1 MSDES
6 IFRNSYENYEKGKY
20 DDALKELNKIN
31 NKDYNYYLLKSKI
44 YFEINDYCN
53 SLKSSLECLNYTKFT
68 PEPYQI
74 ASKCYLNMFD
84 YEKAK
89 NMINKAEELDKGIKE
104 NIEIIRKI
112 EDKLKEIKEKEK
124 SINEYNNYILYM
136 KNLYEN
142 NIYINKLSVLFINE
156 NMRGIIATDNIKK
169 NDILIK
175 IPKDFLI
182 TLEEAEN
189 NNKDLFTE
197 EIKKELSSPSHCILS
212 YFLLKEI
219 EKGEKS
225 KWYYYFQFLPK
236 SYLNFPIFYTEKELN
251 ILEGTKFK
259 KLINEKKE
267 EIKKDYK
274 ILCQKIELFSQYSF
288 EQFCKIRCIISSR
301 LFGLIIKGK
310 KNDIIAPF
318 ADLLNHKRSR
328 DTKWFFSENENY
340 FGIIALKNIN
350 KGFQV
355 YDSYGRK
362 SNVRYLL
369 NYGFTIENNEDDDI
383 QIKISLDSKCINY
396 QQKINLVSIFPK
408 RIFYLSKNIEDIQ
421 TFQFFSFVRLLI
433 YDGNIENVNFN
444 FPISFQ
450 NEIQVLKKIIEIIN
464 LELMNYNKSLN
475 EDLLYLKENKSKISF
490 NEYNCYI
497 IRISEK
503 DILNYYINMC
513 EKCINL
519 FEKPINEIE
528 EIVKNLIT
536 NNYNNLLEYEFYIKE
551 VLRNCIK
558 KK

>member
-236 SYLNFPIFYTEKELN
+236 SYLNVPIFYTEKELN

-362 SNVRYLL
+362 SNLRYLL

-383 QIKISLDSKCINY
+383 QIQISLDSKCINF

-433 YDGNIENVNFN
+433 YDGNVENVNFN

>member
-362 SNVRYLL
+362 SNLRYLL

-383 QIKISLDSKCINY
+383 QIQISLDSKCINF

-433 YDGNIENVNFN
+433 YDGNVENVNFN

-519 FEKPINEIE
+519 FEKQINEIE

>member
-20 DDALKELNKIN
+20 DDALKGLNKIN

-44 YFEINDYCN
+44 YFEINEYCN
-53 SLKSSLECLNYTKFT
+53 SLKSSLECLNYSKFT

-112 EDKLKEIKEKEK
+112 EDKLKENKEKEK
-124 SINEYNNYILYM
+124 NINEYNNYILYM

-225 KWYYYFQFLPK
+225 KWYYYFKFLPK

-267 EIKKDYK
+267 EIKKDYEV
-274 ILCQKIELFSQYSF
+274 LCQKIKLFSQYSY
-288 EQFCKIRCIISSR
+288 EHFCKIRCIISSR

-328 DTKWFFSENENY
+328 DTKWFFSGNENF

-383 QIKISLDSKCINY
+383 QIQISLDSNCINF

-490 NEYNCYI
+490 NEYNCNI

-503 DILNYYINMC
+503 EILNYYINMC
-513 EKCINL
+513 EKCIDL
-519 FEKPINEIE
+519 FEKQINEIE

>member
-20 DDALKELNKIN
+20 DDALKGLNKIN

-44 YFEINDYCN
+44 YFEINEYCN
-53 SLKSSLECLNYTKFT
+53 SLKSSLECLNYSKFT

-112 EDKLKEIKEKEK
+112 EDKLKENKEKEK
-124 SINEYNNYILYM
+124 NINEYNNYILYM

-225 KWYYYFQFLPK
+225 KWYYYFKFLPK

-267 EIKKDYK
+267 EIKKDYEV
-274 ILCQKIELFSQYSF
+274 LCQKIKLFSQYSY
-288 EQFCKIRCIISSR
+288 EHFCKIRCIISSR

-328 DTKWFFSENENY
+328 DTKWFFSENENF

-383 QIKISLDSKCINY
+383 QIQISLDSNCINF

-490 NEYNCYI
+490 NEYNCNI

-503 DILNYYINMC
+503 EILNYYINMC
-513 EKCINL
+513 EKCIDL
-519 FEKPINEIE
+519 FEKQINEIE

>member
-20 DDALKELNKIN
+20 DDALKGLNKIN

-44 YFEINDYCN
+44 YFEINEYCN
-53 SLKSSLECLNYTKFT
+53 SLKSSLECLNYSKFT

-112 EDKLKEIKEKEK
+112 EDKLKENKEKEK
-124 SINEYNNYILYM
+124 NINEYNNYILYM

-169 NDILIK
+169 NDLLIK

-225 KWYYYFQFLPK
+225 KWYYYFKFLPK

-267 EIKKDYK
+267 EIKKDYEV
-274 ILCQKIELFSQYSF
+274 LCQKIKLFSQYSY
-288 EQFCKIRCIISSR
+288 EHFCKIRCIISSR

-328 DTKWFFSENENY
+328 DTKWFFSENENF

-383 QIKISLDSKCINY
+383 QIQISLDSNCINF

-490 NEYNCYI
+490 NEYNCNI

-503 DILNYYINMC
+503 EILNYYINMC
-513 EKCINL
+513 EKCIDL
-519 FEKPINEIE
+519 FEKQINEIE

>member
-274 ILCQKIELFSQYSF
+274 ILCQKIELFSQYSYD
-288 EQFCKIRCIISSR
+288 QFCKIRCIISSR

-362 SNVRYLL
+362 SNLRYLL

-383 QIKISLDSKCINY
+383 QIQISLDSKCINF

-433 YDGNIENVNFN
+433 YDGNVENVNFN

>member
-362 SNVRYLL
+362 SNLRYLL

-383 QIKISLDSKCINY
+383 QIQISLDSKCINF

-433 YDGNIENVNFN
+433 YDGNVENVNFN

-513 EKCINL
+513 EKCISL

-528 EIVKNLIT
+528 EIVKSLIT

>member
-1 MSDES
+1 
-6 IFRNSYENYEKGKY
+6 
-20 DDALKELNKIN
+20 
-31 NKDYNYYLLKSKI
+31 
-44 YFEINDYCN
+44 
-53 SLKSSLECLNYTKFT
+53 
-68 PEPYQI
+68 
-74 ASKCYLNMFD
+74 
-84 YEKAK
+84 
-89 NMINKAEELDKGIKE
+89 
-104 NIEIIRKI
+104 
-112 EDKLKEIKEKEK
+112 
-124 SINEYNNYILYM
+124 M

-169 NDILIK
+169 NDTLIK

-225 KWYYYFQFLPK
+225 KWYYYFKFLPK

-267 EIKKDYK
+267 EIKKDYEV
-274 ILCQKIELFSQYSF
+274 LCQKIKLFSQYSY
-288 EQFCKIRCIISSR
+288 EHFCKIRCIISSR

-328 DTKWFFSENENY
+328 DTKWFFSENENF

-383 QIKISLDSKCINY
+383 QIQISLDSNCINF

-490 NEYNCYI
+490 NEYNCNI

-503 DILNYYINMC
+503 EILNYYINMC
-513 EKCINL
+513 EKCIDL
-519 FEKPINEIE
+519 FEKQINEIE

>member
-53 SLKSSLECLNYTKFT
+53 SLKSSLECLNYSKFT

-328 DTKWFFSENENY
+328 DTKWFFSENENF

-383 QIKISLDSKCINY
+383 QIQISLDSKCINF

>member
-267 EIKKDYK
+267 EIKKGYE
-274 ILCQKIELFSQYSF
+274 ILCQKIELFSQYSYD
-288 EQFCKIRCIISSR
+288 QFCKIRCIISSR

-362 SNVRYLL
+362 SNLRYLL

-383 QIKISLDSKCINY
+383 QIQISLDSKCINF

-433 YDGNIENVNFN
+433 YDGNVENVNFN

-519 FEKPINEIE
+519 FEKQINEIE

>member
-53 SLKSSLECLNYTKFT
+53 SLKSSLECLNYTKFS

-112 EDKLKEIKEKEK
+112 EDKLKENKEKEK
-124 SINEYNNYILYM
+124 NIYDYNNYILYM
-136 KNLYEN
+136 KNIYEN

-182 TLEEAEN
+182 TSEEAEN

-225 KWYYYFQFLPK
+225 KWHYYFKFLPK
-236 SYLNFPIFYTEKELN
+236 SYLNFPIFYTEKELI

-267 EIKKDYK
+267 EIKKDYE
-274 ILCQKIELFSQYSF
+274 ILCQKIELFSQYSYD
-288 EQFCKIRCIISSR
+288 QFCKIRCIISSR

-310 KNDIIAPF
+310 KNNIIAPF

-350 KGFQV
+350 KGIQV

-383 QIKISLDSKCINY
+383 QIQISLDSNCINY
-396 QQKINLVSIFPK
+396 QQKINLVSVFPT

-433 YDGNIENVNFN
+433 YDGNVENVNFN

-450 NEIQVLKKIIEIIN
+450 NEIQVLKKIIEIMN

>member
-182 TLEEAEN
+182 TLEETEN

-362 SNVRYLL
+362 SNLRYLL

-383 QIKISLDSKCINY
+383 QIQISLDSKCINF

-433 YDGNIENVNFN
+433 YDGNVENVNFN

>member
-274 ILCQKIELFSQYSF
+274 ILCQKIELFSQYSYD
-288 EQFCKIRCIISSR
+288 QFCKIRCIISSR

-310 KNDIIAPF
+310 KNNIIAPF

-362 SNVRYLL
+362 SNLRYLL

-383 QIKISLDSKCINY
+383 QIQISLDSKCINF

-433 YDGNIENVNFN
+433 YDGNVENVNFN

>member
-362 SNVRYLL
+362 SNLRYLL

-383 QIKISLDSKCINY
+383 QIQISLDSKCINF

-433 YDGNIENVNFN
+433 YDGNVENVNFN

>member
-383 QIKISLDSKCINY
+383 QIQISLDSKCINF

-433 YDGNIENVNFN
+433 YDGNVENVNFN

-519 FEKPINEIE
+519 FEKPINKIE

>member
-274 ILCQKIELFSQYSF
+274 ILCQKIELFSQYSI

-362 SNVRYLL
+362 SNLRYLL

-383 QIKISLDSKCINY
+383 QIQISLDSKCINF

-503 DILNYYINMC
+503 DILNYYIIMC

-519 FEKPINEIE
+519 FEKQINEIE

>member
-20 DDALKELNKIN
+20 DDALKGLNKIN

-112 EDKLKEIKEKEK
+112 EDKLKENKEKEK

-267 EIKKDYK
+267 EIKKDYE

-383 QIKISLDSKCINY
+383 QIQISLDSKCINF

-433 YDGNIENVNFN
+433 YDGNVENVNFN

-519 FEKPINEIE
+519 FEKQINEIE

>member
-84 YEKAK
+84 YEKEK

-182 TLEEAEN
+182 TSEEAEN

-362 SNVRYLL
+362 SNLRYLL

-383 QIKISLDSKCINY
+383 QIQISLDSKCINF

-433 YDGNIENVNFN
+433 YDGNVENVNFN

>member
-20 DDALKELNKIN
+20 DDALKGLNKIN

-112 EDKLKEIKEKEK
+112 EAKLKEIKEKEK

-362 SNVRYLL
+362 SNLRYLL

-383 QIKISLDSKCINY
+383 QIQISLDSKCINF

>member
-20 DDALKELNKIN
+20 DDALKGLNKIN

-53 SLKSSLECLNYTKFT
+53 SLKSSLECLNYSKFT

-112 EDKLKEIKEKEK
+112 EDKLKENKEKEK
-124 SINEYNNYILYM
+124 NINEYNNYILYM

-225 KWYYYFQFLPK
+225 KWYYYFKFLPK

-267 EIKKDYK
+267 EIKKDYEV
-274 ILCQKIELFSQYSF
+274 LCQKIKLFSQYSY
-288 EQFCKIRCIISSR
+288 EHFCKIRCIISSR

-328 DTKWFFSENENY
+328 DTKWFFSENENF

-383 QIKISLDSKCINY
+383 QIQISLDSNCINF

-490 NEYNCYI
+490 NEYNCNI

-503 DILNYYINMC
+503 EILNYYINMC
-513 EKCINL
+513 EKCIDL
-519 FEKPINEIE
+519 FEKQINEIE